1 MPGGLRLSASSA
13 GGTGSISAHGIKIPH
28 AKKIKKDRKLKKMAL
43 KMYVIPFSTRT
54 QIPEWDEL
62 YGALS
67 PAALATR
74 TQL

>member
-1 MPGGLRLSASSA
+1 MLGALVPSPVVELRSYMP
-13 GGTGSISAHGIKIPH
+13 HGQ
-28 AKKIKKDRKLKKMAL
+28 KIKKDRRFEKMAL
-43 KMYVIPFSTRT
+43 KMYATPSSTRT

-67 PAALATR
+67 PAAAGAV

>member
-1 MPGGLRLSASSA
+1 
-13 GGTGSISAHGIKIPH
+13 
-28 AKKIKKDRKLKKMAL
+28 MAL